1 MPLRIPPAFHYPR
14 FRYLWLGL
22 MISIA
27 GSQMQVW
34 AIFWNIRTLTDK
46 PIALGGI
53 GLARLLPIVLLS
65 LIGGTL
71 ADRVNRRNLLFI
83 TQSTM
88 VLVALTL
95 AALSM
100 AGRLDL
106 WHIYL
111 LTAIQASTLAFDGPA
126 RQSLVPNLVPAEALP
141 SAFSLN
147 SIAFEIGAVV
157 GPALS
162 GLVIAYWGQAYTYL
176 LNAISFLAVIVAL
189 IAIGQ
194 VPQQIVKRQGA
205 TINIADIREG
215 ISFIRNS
222 PIILSTMI
230 LDFFATFFS
239 SANTLMPFIARDVLH
254 VGPVA
259 YGWLSSAQSIGAVVA
274 SVTISQ
280 YTRIRRQG
288 PVLLTAVL
296 IFGAATIVFGLFAK
310 LPLDHAGVDCHRRRG
325 CGQHSHPQYRPPA
338 SNPRLH
344 PRPDDL
350 DQSDLLYGR
359 SAAG

>member
-1 MPLRIPPAFHYPR
+1 MPLRVPPAFHYPR

-88 VLVALTL
+88 ALVALTL
-95 AALSM
+95 AVLSM

-111 LTAIQASTLAFDGPA
+111 LTAIQASALAFDGPA

-162 GLVIAYWGQAYTYL
+162 GLVIGLLGPGIYL
-176 LNAISFLAVIVAL
+176 
-189 IAIGQ
+189 
-194 VPQQIVKRQGA
+194 
-205 TINIADIREG
+205 
-215 ISFIRNS
+215 
-222 PIILSTMI
+222 
-230 LDFFATFFS
+230 
-239 SANTLMPFIARDVLH
+239 SA
-254 VGPVA
+254 
-259 YGWLSSAQSIGAVVA
+259 
-274 SVTISQ
+274 
-280 YTRIRRQG
+280 
-288 PVLLTAVL
+288 
-296 IFGAATIVFGLFAK
+296 
-310 LPLDHAGVDCHRRRG
+310 
-325 CGQHSHPQYRPPA
+325 
-338 SNPRLH
+338 
-344 PRPDDL
+344 
-350 DQSDLLYGR
+350 
-359 SAAG
+359 